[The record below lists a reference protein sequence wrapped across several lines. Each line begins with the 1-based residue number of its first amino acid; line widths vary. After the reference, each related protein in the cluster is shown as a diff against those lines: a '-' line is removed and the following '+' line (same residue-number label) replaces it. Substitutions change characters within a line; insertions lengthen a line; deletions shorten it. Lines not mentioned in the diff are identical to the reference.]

1 MEMNG
6 EWSRRVILRGIDDWQ
21 SHEQG
26 RQQRMQ
32 SYPLDLA
39 TILYLLQGQSGR
51 LQAILEAV
59 PGVRE
64 PCQATIMLLEG
75 KIATCFLE
83 TRQGELV
90 AQGERVLNLLTGLG
104 TIDWLW
110 EAGFGTTLLM
120 PARNPTGALS
130 PIPRRR
136 EPLRQDM
143 LEACSRLQRRVLG
156 LVDGRRTIQEIAT
169 LLAVPPTE
177 FERLRAVLR
186 ELQTMGL
193 LLIDE

>member
-1 MEMNG
+1 
-6 EWSRRVILRGIDDWQ
+6 
-21 SHEQG
+21 
-26 RQQRMQ
+26 MQ

-51 LQAILEAV
+51 LHAILEEV
-59 PGVRE
+59 PGIRE
-64 PCQATIMLLEG
+64 PCQATITLVEG
-75 KIATCFLE
+75 KVASCFLE
-83 TRQGELV
+83 TRRGALVSQGDR
-90 AQGERVLNLLTGLG
+90 AFNLLIGLG
-104 TIDWLW
+104 TVDWLW
-110 EAGFGTTLLM
+110 EPGFETASPT
-120 PARNPTGALS
+120 PRRSSTGALS
-130 PIPRRR
+130 SIPRRR

-177 FERLRAVLR
+177 FERLQAVLR

-193 LLIDE
+193 IMIDG